1 MSIALVK
8 RGRQRNAKTRLHF
21 PEQTNA
27 IASEESDK
35 HVILRDLT
43 RFVED
48 SNLSIPRIAE
58 LLQVS
63 DVILSMWIAGTVNP
77 STIKLCEIERF
88 LLSRSSAC
96 ARRSE

>member
-1 MSIALVK
+1 MSIALAE
-8 RGRQRNAKTRLHF
+8 RGRQRNAKTRLHS

-27 IASEESDK
+27 IASEESDN
-35 HVILRDLT
+35 HVVLRDLT

-48 SNLSIPRIAE
+48 SDLSIPRIAE

-63 DVILSMWIAGTVNP
+63 DVTLSMWIAGKAKP
-77 STIKLCEIERF
+77 STIKLRKIESF
-88 LLSRSSAC
+88 LQSRWPAC

>member
-1 MSIALVK
+1 MAV
-8 RGRQRNAKTRLHF
+8 
-21 PEQTNA
+21 
-27 IASEESDK
+27 
-35 HVILRDLT
+35 LRDLT

-63 DVILSMWIAGTVNP
+63 DVILSMWIAGTANP
-77 STIKLCEIERF
+77 STIKLCEIEGF